1 MKKMTKTQVSTTM
14 MIAVL
19 IASILL
25 TFGQPAQA
33 DVTTQVTGSLP
44 DGANPS
50 VQIDTSAHLSVRPN
64 LVGKGQELLVNLWTS
79 PATHAA
85 RHHEDAYIV
94 TITKPDMTTET
105 HTLDSYPADGTAW
118 FDYYPDQTGVY
129 QFQFEFLGTF
139 FPAANLTGGF
149 MTSGPTP
156 VASAYYKPS
165 SSPVVNVTVQ
175 EDIVASWSSALP
187 TDYWTRP
194 AHVENREWW
203 TILGNF
209 PPTGYVGGGSTWDA
223 LYPETSTQYNARG
236 KFIPWVEAPDTA
248 HIVWKRQG
256 SIAGLIGGQTGQYGY
271 SNSPPTPSILYAGRA
286 YDSYAKPGTD
296 QTYWRCYDL
305 RTGEVYWEKP
315 VQTVTSLMYGFFL
328 TTSALTPN
336 IIEYASPTQSEVAGA
351 EAAGAWTVNL
361 IYFDANRLYKWDPW
375 TGVMNCN
382 VSLAPSTDNVSS
394 GTYYQNSFARD
405 TDPLVYSVQTLRHG
419 GVTEYRLINWTTRGT
434 SANFTDRIRSNTTY
448 VRSSLPTLIDYTT
461 NLGASVSSITVA
473 SAYVGETLTGYDL
486 ITGQTLWVKN
496 ISEPMYSSMCD
507 LVYQGKLAT
516 LSANGYYVCF
526 DLKTGEQLW
535 TSDTMDYPW
544 SSSGFGA
551 YSAMSAYG
559 MIIREAQDGIYA
571 FDWDTGKQV
580 WKYEAPA
587 NPFETPYTGENG
599 TTVYPFYSF
608 GVGGWIADGKFYTY
622 TYEHTESWPVTR
634 GWGLHC
640 INATTGEGIWK
651 ITGSMPPAAIADGYL
666 VAGNPFDG
674 YTYCFGK
681 GQSETTIEAPMS
693 QVSTGDQVIIKGT
706 VLDMSPAQEG
716 TPCISAQS
724 MNQWMD
730 YLHMQQ
736 PIPSEVIGVPVSI
749 DAVDPNGNYVHIA
762 DVTSDMSGTYGYT
775 WQPTIS
781 GQYTIMATFA
791 GDGSYGSSWAQ
802 TYVSVVNAPGQST
815 QPSTSTI
822 AMPPVEMYA
831 VASTVAII
839 IAIAVVGLLLLRKR
853 P

>member
-1 MKKMTKTQVSTTM
+1 MQNTIKTKTSATAI
-14 MIAVL
+14 IAIL
-19 IASILL
+19 IASMIVIL
-25 TFGQPAQA
+25 GQPVQA
-33 DVTTQVTGSLP
+33 NVTTQVTGPLP

-64 LVGKGQELLVNLWTS
+64 VIGKGQELLVNLWTS

-85 RHHEDAYIV
+85 RHHEQAYVITV
-94 TITKPDMTTET
+94 TKPDMTTET
-105 HTLDSYPADGTAW
+105 YTLDSYPADATAW
-118 FDYYPDQTGVY
+118 MPYYPDQVGVY
-129 QFQFEFLGTF
+129 QFQFKFLGTF

-156 VASAYYKPS
+156 VGSAYYKPS
-165 SSPVVNVTVQ
+165 SSPVVNITVQ
-175 EDIVASWSSALP
+175 EDMVASWSSALP

-209 PPTGYVGGGSTWDA
+209 PPTGYVGGGDTWDQ
-223 LYPETSTQYNARG
+223 LYPETSVKYNARG
-236 KFIPWVEAPDTA
+236 KFIPWVEAPESA

-256 SIAGLIGGQTGQYGY
+256 AIAGLIGGQTGQYGY
-271 SNSPPTPSILYAGRA
+271 SNSPATPSIVYAGRA

-315 VQTVTSLMYGFFL
+315 VQTTTTLMFGIWP
-328 TTSALTPN
+328 TTSALVPN

-361 IYFDANRLYKWDPW
+361 MYFDANRLYKWDPW

-382 VSLAPSTDNVSS
+382 VSLAPASDNVTA
-394 GTYYQNSFARD
+394 GTYYQNSYARD
-405 TDPLVYSVQTLRHG
+405 TDPLVYSIQTLRNK
-419 GVTEYRLINWTTRGT
+419 GVTEYRLINWTTRGN
-434 SANFTDRIRSNTTY
+434 SNNFADRIKSNTTY
-448 VRSSLPTLIDYTT
+448 ARSSLPSLIDYTT

-486 ITGQTLWVKN
+486 ITGQTLWSKN

-507 LVYQGKLAT
+507 IVYEGKLAT

-526 DLKTGEQLW
+526 DLRTGNQLW
-535 TSDTMDYPW
+535 TSDKMDYPW

-559 MIIREAQDGIYA
+559 MIIREAQDGVYA

-640 INATTGEGIWK
+640 IDIMTGEGIWK

-681 GQSETTIEAPMS
+681 GQSETTVEAPMS
-693 QVSTGDQVIIKGT
+693 QVLTGDKVIIKGT
-706 VLDMSPAQEG
+706 VLDMSPAQKG

-724 MNQWMD
+724 MNEWMD

-749 DAVDPNGNYVHIA
+749 DAIDPNGNYIHIA

-775 WQPTIS
+775 WEPTMA

-791 GDGSYGSSWAQ
+791 GDVSYGSSWAQ
-802 TYVSVVNAPGQST
+802 TYVSVVDQAT
-815 QPSTSTI
+815 QPTPETSNVVMPPIETYTALSTI
-822 AMPPVEMYA
+822 
-831 VASTVAII
+831 AII
-839 IAIAVVGLLLLRKR
+839 IAIIAVGLVILRKR